1 MSNWGGFSLEEWH
14 QMLEITLPPA
24 PFFSQFPELKERRH
38 QFKKQ
43 PPLCATPDHVVKTTP
58 AEPPLSISPTHI
70 ACVQLQSPSTIS
82 RTLRHLLISNYLA

>member
-38 QFKKQ
+38 QFKNSHHSA
-43 PPLCATPDHVVKTTP
+43 P
-58 AEPPLSISPTHI
+58 
-70 ACVQLQSPSTIS
+70 
-82 RTLRHLLISNYLA
+82 LLIM